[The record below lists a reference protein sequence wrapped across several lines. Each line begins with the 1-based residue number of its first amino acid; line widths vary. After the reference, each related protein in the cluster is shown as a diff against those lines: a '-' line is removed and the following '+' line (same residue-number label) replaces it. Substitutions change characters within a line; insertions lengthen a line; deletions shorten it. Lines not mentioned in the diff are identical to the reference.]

1 MRMPLY
7 WLRSGTPAMEHAM
20 DQISAKINLS
30 MPGSHTSVRALEN
43 AMLDYIDQRNL
54 HPKPFVW
61 TRPPI

>member
-1 MRMPLY
+1 MRMHLY
-7 WLRSGTPAMEHAM
+7 WLRSGTPWSTLW
-20 DQISAKINLS
+20 IKYSAKINLS
-30 MPGSHTSVRALEN
+30 VPGSHTSVRALEN